1 MNMFGGGFTGP
12 PNSSCKLRQGMQQ
25 QPAQFTVPVRQLGT
39 VPIQPSFG
47 VLAPPAVAPALA
59 PAPAAAAAPQ
69 APPLHVVPAL
79 GVQPSQNVQ
88 GVARPVAPSPAVQ
101 PNSPIGPTSYKV
113 MKKGEAPCPVCRG

>member
-25 QPAQFTVPVRQLGT
+25 QPAQFTVPVRQLGV

-47 VLAPPAVAPALA
+47 VLPPSPG
-59 PAPAAAAAPQ
+59 PAAAPAPQ

-101 PNSPIGPTSYKV
+101 PNSPIGPSSYKV

>member
-12 PNSSCKLRQGMQQ
+12 PNSACKLRQGVQQ
-25 QPAQFTVPVRQLGT
+25 QPQFTVPVRQLGA

-47 VLAPPAVAPALA
+47 VLPPAAVAPTLP
-59 PAPAAAAAPQ
+59 PAPAPQ

-79 GVQPSQNVQ
+79 GVQPQQNVR
-88 GVARPVAPSPAVQ
+88 GMARPVAPSPAIQ